1 MQPSPLFIC
10 RHPLVF
16 TDEETEPQ
24 RGKGTCPRPASPP
37 TPPPQ
42 LASEYSFLPSS
53 DVGGFVFLVPLILFV
68 ALMAPQPQG
77 PHGAVERLDEAVGDP
92 GSGQLLCD
100 AGQGAS
106 PLWVP
111 VLLAQQGRAHQNPGT
126 LPGPRRLVSFLRHA
140 P

>member
-1 MQPSPLFIC
+1 MQPSPPFIC

-53 DVGGFVFLVPLILFV
+53 DVGDFVFLVPLILFV

-77 PHGAVERLDEAVGDP
+77 PHGAVERLDEAMGDP

-100 AGQGAS
+100 AGQGATPSGSRCCWPNKGGHTRIQATFQAQGGSS
-106 PLWVP
+106 P
-111 VLLAQQGRAHQNPGT
+111 
-126 LPGPRRLVSFLRHA
+126 S
-140 P
+140 